1 MHFGVK
7 TLAILVG
14 RLLQNAIM
22 RVIIALRATLAGF
35 DRCGENREVIVRNL
49 SKRNT
54 MMLQRVVLTVAKR
67 LRRPVQSA
75 DGAFTLIELLV
86 VIAIIAILASLLLPS
101 LASTKE
107 RAHETTCI
115 NNFRQIAIGMSLY
128 QQDFQSRFPSTRA
141 ERRDPVTGAVIG
153 TVDIRYTL
161 GGRLQKNDDHLLKN
175 YPRPEERPLHRY
187 VSTAESFRCP
197 ADRGVAVQVCNN
209 CPGMTETK
217 WTQLGCSYAY
227 NAAAFTKLANPPTL
241 LPQQDSEE
249 GLASKPETWPPE
261 PSRYILVYEP
271 PARPWGCPNSAA
283 IWVQWHR
290 ARGKHEFTDPTM
302 APQRFISPILFVDGH
317 VKIHNFSKALTAD
330 PIHPYE
336 PQPDWIWYRPSDS
349 DLTSN

>member
-1 MHFGVK
+1 MK
-7 TLAILVG
+7 
-14 RLLQNAIM
+14 
-22 RVIIALRATLAGF
+22 
-35 DRCGENREVIVRNL
+35 
-49 SKRNT
+49 
-54 MMLQRVVLTVAKR
+54 LQRVVFSVAKH

-75 DGAFTLIELLV
+75 EGAFTLIELLV

-101 LASTKE
+101 LASSKE

-128 QQDFQSRFPSTRA
+128 TQDNQSRFPAARVA
-141 ERRDPVTGAVIG
+141 RKDPVTGEVIG
-153 TVDIRYTL
+153 IMVDIRYTL
-161 GGRLQKNDDHLLKN
+161 GGRLQKNDDHSLQN
-175 YPRPEERPLHRY
+175 YPRPYERPLHRY

-197 ADRGVAVQVCNN
+197 ADRGVAVQVCNS

-217 WTQLGCSYAY
+217 WKELGCSYAY
-227 NAAAFTKLANPPTL
+227 NAAGFTKLTTPPTL
-241 LPQQDSEE
+241 LEQQDPED
-249 GLASKPETWPPE
+249 GLAGKPENWPPE

-271 PARPWGCPNSAA
+271 PARPWGCPGTAA

-290 ARGKHEFTDPTM
+290 ARGKHEFTDPTI

-317 VKIHNFSKALTAD
+317 VQIHNFSKALTVD

-336 PQPDWIWYRPSDS
+336 PQPNWIWYRPLDS